1 MKCRGCGCTNSDILI
16 DDLGWMHY
24 TCEYTR
30 LRGLLEES
38 NNLLELASDE
48 RDAALLLA
56 EEAKASLERG
66 RLELRVLKKMAATAR
81 MQEMEG

>member
-1 MKCRGCGCTNSDILI
+1 
-16 DDLGWMHY
+16 MHY